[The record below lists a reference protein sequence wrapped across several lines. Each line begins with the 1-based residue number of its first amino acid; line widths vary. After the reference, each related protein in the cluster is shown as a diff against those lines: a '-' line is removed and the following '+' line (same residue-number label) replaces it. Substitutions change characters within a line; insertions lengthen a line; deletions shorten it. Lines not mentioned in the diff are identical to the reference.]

1 MERNSNPTERRVIDA
16 LMDDFLREYPNG
28 ESRELAEFM
37 YKEGKKA
44 GAMSNIRK
52 EEATNFHLKHTGP
65 DGKQTVR
72 DYPTLAEAYRVMSG
86 EYYDELKDDDH
97 NALADDKDWSF
108 VMSSTSAV
116 VRWNKDLEYRW
127 IIEPS
132 QPKEQVYEIQQI
144 CPDGTMMTLATIRTA
159 DILAVLTALRSAAFD
174 IANCGRHGAY
184 PADNSFNDAVEEGFD
199 DAGLSWTA
207 EDGTVLKIVKK
218 TEH

>member
-1 MERNSNPTERRVIDA
+1 MERNSDPTERSVIEA
-16 LMDDFLREYPNG
+16 LMDDFLREFPYG
-28 ESRELAEFM
+28 DSRELAEYM
-37 YKEGKKA
+37 YNKGKEA

-52 EEATNFHLKHTGP
+52 QEGTNFHLIHTGP

-86 EYYDELKDDDH
+86 EYYDELKDDVH

-127 IIEPS
+127 TIEPGK
-132 QPKEQVYEIQQI
+132 PKEQLYEIRRVNS
-144 CPDGTMMTLATIRTA
+144 DGTQATLVTMLAA
-159 DILAVLTALRSAAFD
+159 DILAALTALRSAAFD
-174 IANCGRHGAY
+174 LANGGHHGAY
-184 PADNSFNDAVEEGFD
+184 PDDESFNDAVEKGFN

-207 EDGTVLKIVKK
+207 EDGTVLQIFKK
-218 TEH
+218 TER